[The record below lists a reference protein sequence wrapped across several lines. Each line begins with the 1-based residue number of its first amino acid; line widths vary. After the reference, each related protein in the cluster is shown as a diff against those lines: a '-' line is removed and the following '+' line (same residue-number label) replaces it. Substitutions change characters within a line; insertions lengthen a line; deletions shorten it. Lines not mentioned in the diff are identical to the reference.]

1 MAGADPDH
9 DGANN
14 LQEYLAGTNP
24 TNAASVFH
32 FISAAKTNMDV
43 RVTWSTVG
51 GHNYVLQTNGNLG
64 AGAFADF
71 GPVISVG
78 GTNEGMTNY
87 LDHGAATNHS
97 SRFYRVRLA
106 Q

>member
-1 MAGADPDH
+1 L
-9 DGANN
+9 N
-14 LQEYLAGTNP
+14 
-24 TNAASVFH
+24 
-32 FISAAKTNMDV
+32 V

-64 AGAFADF
+64 AGTFADS

-78 GTNEGMTNY
+78 GANEGTTNY

-97 SRFYRVRLA
+97 SFFYRIRLA
-106 Q
+106 P